1 MLIELRIQDF
11 AIIDEIHLMLRQG
24 LTILTGETGA
34 GKSIII
40 DALGMLRGDRSDSL
54 LVRAGSDRARIEGIF
69 LVEGHH
75 AIRETLDQYGLYDEQ
90 DHQLII
96 SREINRE
103 NGRST
108 ARINGRAVNLQILR
122 DIGRRL
128 IDIHGQHDGLAMY
141 DSRTHL
147 EILDRYSGLVEA
159 RDATAQLVADV
170 RKINDHIS
178 ELRAAAASRDAR
190 IADLR
195 QLSSDVAAVAPT
207 AGEEA
212 ALIAER
218 GALLHGARIHE
229 LITQIYSTLHGYD
242 EQRRNDVPLIEL
254 MGRVAAMFS
263 EMALLDGRVVRHAE
277 QAQELL
283 YLAEDLTQSVRTYR
297 DAFDFDPQRI
307 DAIEE
312 RLTALRD
319 LQRRYRLSIEQLIRQ
334 AADAA
339 TEIERL
345 TQSDAQLQ
353 MLERQ
358 ERGLLTRL
366 ADAAFELAR
375 QRRRAGDRLASAI
388 EHAVRELA
396 MPHVRVRVQITA
408 RIDGRGLEVPDDDT
422 IPGINRGQ
430 RVAIDRHG
438 VDHVEF
444 QFTPNPGEP
453 LRPLAKV
460 ASGGEGARLL
470 LAVKSILSQVDD
482 VPTLIFDEVDVGIG
496 GRAGNV
502 VGERLWNISR
512 RHQVIVITHLPQVA
526 AYAEDHFVIAK
537 HVIDDRTRTQLT
549 LLTMDERIDELA
561 AMLDGA
567 SGHEHSRRSALEM
580 IQRARALQQ
589 Q

>member
-1 MLIELRIQDF
+1 
-11 AIIDEIHLMLRQG
+11 
-24 LTILTGETGA
+24 
-34 GKSIII
+34 
-40 DALGMLRGDRSDSL
+40 
-54 LVRAGSDRARIEGIF
+54 
-69 LVEGHH
+69 
-75 AIRETLDQYGLYDEQ
+75 
-90 DHQLII
+90 
-96 SREINRE
+96 
-103 NGRST
+103 
-108 ARINGRAVNLQILR
+108 
-122 DIGRRL
+122 
-128 IDIHGQHDGLAMY
+128 
-141 DSRTHL
+141 
-147 EILDRYSGLVEA
+147 
-159 RDATAQLVADV
+159 
-170 RKINDHIS
+170 
-178 ELRAAAASRDAR
+178 
-190 IADLR
+190 
-195 QLSSDVAAVAPT
+195 
-207 AGEEA
+207 
-212 ALIAER
+212 
-218 GALLHGARIHE
+218 
-229 LITQIYSTLHGYD
+229 
-242 EQRRNDVPLIEL
+242 
-254 MGRVAAMFS
+254 
-263 EMALLDGRVVRHAE
+263 
-277 QAQELL
+277 
-283 YLAEDLTQSVRTYR
+283 
-297 DAFDFDPQRI
+297 
-307 DAIEE
+307 
-312 RLTALRD
+312 
-319 LQRRYRLSIEQLIRQ
+319 
-334 AADAA
+334 
-339 TEIERL
+339 
-345 TQSDAQLQ
+345 
-353 MLERQ
+353 
-358 ERGLLTRL
+358 
-366 ADAAFELAR
+366 
-375 QRRRAGDRLASAI
+375 
-388 EHAVRELA
+388 

-526 AYAEDHFVIAK
+526 AYAEDHFAIAK

>member
-11 AIIDEIHLMLRQG
+11 AIIDEIHLTLRQG

-75 AIRETLDQYGLYDEQ
+75 AIRGTLDQYGLYDEQ

-195 QLSSDVAAVAPT
+195 QLSSDVAGVAPT

-229 LITQIYSTLHGYD
+229 LITQIYSTLHGHD

-319 LQRRYRLSIEQLIRQ
+319 LQRRYRLSIEQVIRQ

-396 MPHVRVRVQITA
+396 MPHVRMRVQITA
-408 RIDGRGLEVPDDDT
+408 RIDERGLEVPDDDT
-422 IPGINRGQ
+422 IPGIKRGQ

-453 LRPLAKV
+453 LRPLARI

>member
-1 MLIELRIQDF
+1 
-11 AIIDEIHLMLRQG
+11 
-24 LTILTGETGA
+24 
-34 GKSIII
+34 
-40 DALGMLRGDRSDSL
+40 MLRGDRSDSL

-75 AIRETLDQYGLYDEQ
+75 AIRGTLDQYGLYDEQ

-195 QLSSDVAAVAPT
+195 QLSSDVASVAPT

-526 AYAEDHFVIAK
+526 AYAEDHFAIAK

>member
-11 AIIDEIHLMLRQG
+11 AIIDEIHLKLRQG

-54 LVRAGSDRARIEGIF
+54 LVRAGADRARIEGIF
-69 LVEGHH
+69 LVDSHH
-75 AIRETLDQYGLYDEQ
+75 AIREILDQYGLSDEQ

-108 ARINGRAVNLQILR
+108 ARVNGRAVNLQVLR

-141 DSRTHL
+141 DTRTHL
-147 EILDRYSGLVEA
+147 EILDRYGGLVEA
-159 RDATAQLVADV
+159 RDATAQLVADM
-170 RKINDHIS
+170 RKLNDHIS

-207 AGEEA
+207 VGEEA

-218 GALLHGARIHE
+218 SALLHGARIHE

-242 EQRRNDVPLIEL
+242 EHRRSDAPIIEL
-254 MGRVAAMFS
+254 MGRVATMFS
-263 EMALLDGRVVRHAE
+263 EIAQLDSRVVRHAE

-283 YLAEDLTQSVRTYR
+283 YLAEDLTQAVRIYR

-339 TEIERL
+339 TEIDRL

-353 MLERQ
+353 ILERQ
-358 ERGLLTRL
+358 EHVLRARL

-375 QRRRAGDRLASAI
+375 QRRYAGDRLASAI

-408 RIDGRGLEVPDDDT
+408 RIDARGLEVPDDDT
-422 IPGINRGQ
+422 IPGIGQGQ

-470 LAVKSILSQVDD
+470 LSVKSILSQVDD

-537 HVIDDRTRTQLT
+537 HVVDQRTRTQLT
-549 LLTMDERIDELA
+549 LLTMNERVDELA

-567 SGHEHSRRSALEM
+567 SDHEHSRRSALEM
-580 IQRARALQQ
+580 IQRAHALQQ

>member
-11 AIIDEIHLMLRQG
+11 AIIDEIHLTLRQG

-75 AIRETLDQYGLYDEQ
+75 AIRGTLDQYGLYDEQ

-195 QLSSDVAAVAPT
+195 QLSSDVASVAPT

-526 AYAEDHFVIAK
+526 AYAEDHFAIAK

>member
-11 AIIDEIHLMLRQG
+11 AIIDEIHLKLRQG

-54 LVRAGSDRARIEGIF
+54 LVRAGADRARIEGIF
-69 LVEGHH
+69 LVDSHH
-75 AIRETLDQYGLYDEQ
+75 AIREILDQYGLSDEQ

-108 ARINGRAVNLQILR
+108 ARVNGRAVNLQVLR

-141 DSRTHL
+141 DTRTHL
-147 EILDRYSGLVEA
+147 EILDRYGGLVEA
-159 RDATAQLVADV
+159 RDATAQLVADM
-170 RKINDHIS
+170 RKLNDHIS

-207 AGEEA
+207 VGEEA
-212 ALIAER
+212 TLIAER
-218 GALLHGARIHE
+218 SALLHGARIHE

-242 EQRRNDVPLIEL
+242 EHRRSDAPIIEL
-254 MGRVAAMFS
+254 MGRVATMFS
-263 EMALLDGRVVRHAE
+263 EIAQLDSRVVRHAE

-283 YLAEDLTQSVRTYR
+283 YLAEDLTQAVRIYR

-339 TEIERL
+339 TEIDRL

-353 MLERQ
+353 ILERQ
-358 ERGLLTRL
+358 EHVLRARL

-375 QRRRAGDRLASAI
+375 QRRYAGDRLASAI

-408 RIDGRGLEVPDDDT
+408 RIDARGLEVPDDDT
-422 IPGINRGQ
+422 IPGIGQGQ

-470 LAVKSILSQVDD
+470 LSVKSILSQVDD

-537 HVIDDRTRTQLT
+537 HVVDQRTRTQLT
-549 LLTMDERIDELA
+549 LLTMNERVDELA

-567 SGHEHSRRSALEM
+567 SDHEHSRRSALEM
-580 IQRARALQQ
+580 IQRAHALQQ

>member
-1 MLIELRIQDF
+1 
-11 AIIDEIHLMLRQG
+11 
-24 LTILTGETGA
+24 
-34 GKSIII
+34 
-40 DALGMLRGDRSDSL
+40 
-54 LVRAGSDRARIEGIF
+54 
-69 LVEGHH
+69 
-75 AIRETLDQYGLYDEQ
+75 
-90 DHQLII
+90 
-96 SREINRE
+96 
-103 NGRST
+103 
-108 ARINGRAVNLQILR
+108 
-122 DIGRRL
+122 
-128 IDIHGQHDGLAMY
+128 
-141 DSRTHL
+141 
-147 EILDRYSGLVEA
+147 
-159 RDATAQLVADV
+159 
-170 RKINDHIS
+170 
-178 ELRAAAASRDAR
+178 
-190 IADLR
+190 
-195 QLSSDVAAVAPT
+195 
-207 AGEEA
+207 
-212 ALIAER
+212 
-218 GALLHGARIHE
+218 
-229 LITQIYSTLHGYD
+229 
-242 EQRRNDVPLIEL
+242 
-254 MGRVAAMFS
+254 MFS
-263 EMALLDGRVVRHAE
+263 EIAQLDSRVVRHAE

-283 YLAEDLTQSVRTYR
+283 YLAEDLTQAVRIYR

-339 TEIERL
+339 TEIDRL

-353 MLERQ
+353 ILERQ
-358 ERGLLTRL
+358 EHVLRARL

-375 QRRRAGDRLASAI
+375 QRRYAGDRLASAI

-408 RIDGRGLEVPDDDT
+408 RIDARGLEVPDDDT
-422 IPGINRGQ
+422 IPGIGQGQ

-470 LAVKSILSQVDD
+470 LSVKSILSQVDD

-537 HVIDDRTRTQLT
+537 HVVDQRTRTQLT
-549 LLTMDERIDELA
+549 LLTMNERVDELA

-567 SGHEHSRRSALEM
+567 SDHEHSRRSALEM
-580 IQRARALQQ
+580 IQRAHALQQ

>member
-11 AIIDEIHLMLRQG
+11 AIIDEIHLKLRQG

-54 LVRAGSDRARIEGIF
+54 LVRAGADRARIEGIF
-69 LVEGHH
+69 LVDSHH
-75 AIRETLDQYGLYDEQ
+75 AIREILDQYGLSDEQ

-108 ARINGRAVNLQILR
+108 ARVNGRAVNLQVLR

-141 DSRTHL
+141 DTRTHL
-147 EILDRYSGLVEA
+147 EILDRYGGLVEA
-159 RDATAQLVADV
+159 RDATAQLVADT
-170 RKINDHIS
+170 RKLNDHIS

-207 AGEEA
+207 VGEEA

-218 GALLHGARIHE
+218 SALLHGARIHE

-242 EQRRNDVPLIEL
+242 EHRRSDAPIIEL
-254 MGRVAAMFS
+254 MGRVATMFS
-263 EMALLDGRVVRHAE
+263 EIAQLDSRVVRHAE

-283 YLAEDLTQSVRTYR
+283 YLAEDLTQAVRIYR

-339 TEIERL
+339 TEIDRL

-353 MLERQ
+353 ILERQ
-358 ERGLLTRL
+358 EHVLRARL

-375 QRRRAGDRLASAI
+375 QRRYAGDRLASAI

-408 RIDGRGLEVPDDDT
+408 RIDARGLEVPDDDT
-422 IPGINRGQ
+422 IPGIGQGQ

-470 LAVKSILSQVDD
+470 LSVKSILSQVDD

-537 HVIDDRTRTQLT
+537 HVVDQRTRTQLT
-549 LLTMDERIDELA
+549 LLTMNERVDELA

-567 SGHEHSRRSALEM
+567 SDHEHSRRSALEM
-580 IQRARALQQ
+580 IQRAHALQQ